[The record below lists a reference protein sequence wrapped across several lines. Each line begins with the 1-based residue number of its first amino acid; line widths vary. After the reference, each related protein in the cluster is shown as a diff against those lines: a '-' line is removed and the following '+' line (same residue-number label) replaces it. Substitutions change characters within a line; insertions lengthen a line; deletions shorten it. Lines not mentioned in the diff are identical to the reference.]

1 MSLLK
6 EMVTGS
12 GAVGATGANA
22 VAGTRGSLFG
32 GGVIDVKKPKK
43 KKRKMMRR
51 SMAVNEAIAPGSE
64 ETNFDAASVLSKID
78 NAEQKARANGDTT
91 AFGLEDED
99 GQIVKVY
106 VKSDQAE
113 DFEQALAVALAG
125 EDENDDDEN
134 SSTEIAE
141 VIFKLKDRF
150 EIIDVDWN
158 TFEGDEDEEQEVV
171 GDEEGGESAGDEDLD
186 VDGES
191 GVEPNGD
198 EAGGDLEAGA
208 DDAEMDASEDDA
220 KSALQ
225 SVIDVMKADAE
236 AKEAEAKAKEAEA
249 KAKEAEYASQSASAK
264 VQQEEQILDME
275 THNKAKADKQKE
287 AKQLAQLAKYK
298 HETAVGAETKLSGA
312 ETSISNEGYD
322 EDEEEDSGHGI
333 SIDDLTALI
342 MSNLRANS

>member
-6 EMVTGS
+6 ELVTEMVTG
-12 GAVGATGANA
+12 AVAATSANA

-32 GGVIDVKKPKK
+32 GGVIDVNKPKK

-51 SMAVNEAIAPGSE
+51 SIKVMGEGIAPGSE
-64 ETNFDAASVLSKID
+64 ETKFDAASVISKID
-78 NAEQKARANGDTT
+78 SAEKKARANDDTI

-99 GQIVKVY
+99 GQMVKVY

-134 SSTEIAE
+134 TSTEIAE
-141 VIFKLKDRF
+141 VIFKMKDRF
-150 EIIDVDWN
+150 EIVDVEWG
-158 TFEGDEDEEQEVV
+158 TFEGDEDEEQEVDS
-171 GDEEGGESAGDEDLD
+171 GELDAGAEGGDDL
-186 VDGES
+186 E
-191 GVEPNGD
+191 GVEPNGTEGGAEGG
-198 EAGGDLEAGA
+198 EADTGTGE
-208 DDAEMDASEDDA
+208 EDA

-225 SVIDVMKADAE
+225 SVIDVMKADAD
-236 AKEAEAKAKEAEA
+236 AKKAEAEAKEAEA

-287 AKQLAQLAKYK
+287 SKQLAQLAKFK
-298 HETAVGAETKLSGA
+298 HETAVDAETKLSA
-312 ETSISNEGYD
+312 DPASQLSKEGGD
-322 EDEEEDSGHGI
+322 EDEEEGSHGI
-333 SIDDLTALI
+333 SIDALASLI
-342 MSNLRANS
+342 MNNLRANS